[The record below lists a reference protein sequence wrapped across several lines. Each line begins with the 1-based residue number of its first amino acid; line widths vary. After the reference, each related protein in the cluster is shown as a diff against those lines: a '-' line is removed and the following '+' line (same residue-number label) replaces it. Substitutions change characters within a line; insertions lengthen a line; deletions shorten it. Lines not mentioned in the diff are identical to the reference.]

1 MGAKTTVDAS
11 VIKTMGTKLEIMDS
25 DLNAALEMLRKDH
38 MCCRG
43 HDISTKEDKKAYD
56 ELKDKLLGHNVTWG
70 GTEDDQGASGSL
82 GTPGGST
89 RESPYV
95 KYQEAARLDLPS
107 LRAEHTEQTA
117 YEAPDL
123 VGTDT
128 EPSRAQSISPEVV
141 PGTPQPLRLV
151 RGTPK
156 IMVEG
161 TPQLSRPS
169 PKLPQVKVQDTTQF
183 DTPSPQSI
191 SNKEQEPDTTSPTFT
206 MSTAELS
213 PTLKSIPKP
222 LTSPSSASPALPSA
236 GTSSAGAPSP
246 SVHSSSPK
254 ASLAASLSSPRCK
267 GPTIRQATP
276 KRVSS
281 PLSPSLESATKRRR
295 TWRQEEENDSDSEG
309 TVGTLDSTYECIS
322 SIPPWKPMPEPVK
335 EGMNDTMVLVE
346 KLDNAGLDSPLPAK
360 ISSSPT
366 ASRLPLIPTTPSS
379 PSLRPAGANSTFAV
393 SEEQEME
400 VEDQH
405 LAVDRD
411 HLLPHA
417 ASPDSAGLNDV
428 SYIGPPKG
436 PTRSIRSSSASPIKA
451 GMGMRSPLFHRS
463 PSPLRQSTMLDLQP
477 RERVTSEGG
486 AGAAGRSRTT
496 TGGKKNSPSAIPRRS
511 PRNEFAAPTP
521 RMPGSSQKPRA
532 GVTPSLSRGVRPSA
546 TTPQPQRKVVA
557 KKTLKHSVSA

>member
-1 MGAKTTVDAS
+1 MSSDSNLQVGVANLTVRVHFKKQLQVRSDVVSITTKEKEKERDKSIKIVARLEKKLAREEESLAKLVLEAAASNKAVQDLVAEEGDQSWKGKFAKAELARMEFEAQTKVDNSTV
-11 VIKTMGTKLEIMDS
+11 KTMGNKLETMDE

-141 PGTPQPLRLV
+141 PGTPQPLRQV

-156 IMVEG
+156 MMVEG

-169 PKLPQVKVQDTTQF
+169 PKLPQVKVCILYTLNNMLNDDRSSCIRKVFQICDPLLNQVQDTTQF

-213 PTLKSIPKP
+213 PTLESIPKP
-222 LTSPSSASPALPSA
+222 LTSSLSASPALPSA
-236 GTSSAGAPSP
+236 GTSSAGASSP
-246 SVHSSSPK
+246 SVHSLSPK
-254 ASLAASLSSPRCK
+254 ASLAASSLSSPQCK

-295 TWRQEEENDSDSEG
+295 TWRQEVTN
-309 TVGTLDSTYECIS
+309 TV
-322 SIPPWKPMPEPVK
+322 
-335 EGMNDTMVLVE
+335 
-346 KLDNAGLDSPLPAK
+346 
-360 ISSSPT
+360 
-366 ASRLPLIPTTPSS
+366 
-379 PSLRPAGANSTFAV
+379 
-393 SEEQEME
+393 
-400 VEDQH
+400 
-405 LAVDRD
+405 
-411 HLLPHA
+411 
-417 ASPDSAGLNDV
+417 
-428 SYIGPPKG
+428 
-436 PTRSIRSSSASPIKA
+436 
-451 GMGMRSPLFHRS
+451 
-463 PSPLRQSTMLDLQP
+463 
-477 RERVTSEGG
+477 
-486 AGAAGRSRTT
+486 
-496 TGGKKNSPSAIPRRS
+496 
-511 PRNEFAAPTP
+511 
-521 RMPGSSQKPRA
+521 
-532 GVTPSLSRGVRPSA
+532 
-546 TTPQPQRKVVA
+546 
-557 KKTLKHSVSA
+557 